1 MFTVRIARLLSVATL
16 AVVAI
21 AVQVPT
27 AAAGSADAK
36 SRVVMQVSDA
46 DPGKWNLALNNA
58 KNVQSDLGA
67 TNVEVE
73 IVAYGPGIGM
83 LKAESLVANRIGEAL
98 KGHTQVVACENTMAA
113 QKLTQ
118 ADMLGGIGYVP
129 SGVVELIK
137 RQRDGW
143 AYLRP

>member
-1 MFTVRIARLLSVATL
+1 MNRTLIALRPWLRRAALVALLLPVL
-16 AVVAI
+16 AFAQAYKVVI
-21 AVQVPT
+21 H
-27 AAAGSADAK
+27 
-36 SRVVMQVSDA
+36 VSDN
-46 DPGKWNLALNNA
+46 DPAKWNLALNNA
-58 KNVQSDLGA
+58 RNIQADLGA
-67 TNVEVE
+67 ANVEIE

-83 LKAESLVANRIGEAL
+83 LKSESLVANRIGEAL
-98 KGHTQVVACENTMAA
+98 KGNTHVVACENTMAA